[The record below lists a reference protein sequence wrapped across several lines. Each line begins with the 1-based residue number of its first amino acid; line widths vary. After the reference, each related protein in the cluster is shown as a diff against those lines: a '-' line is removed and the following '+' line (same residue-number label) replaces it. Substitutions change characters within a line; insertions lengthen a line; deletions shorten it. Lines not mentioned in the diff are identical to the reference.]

1 MRKSRLIFSL
11 GLLVILLTATLSMN
25 RPVSAAASDLFISE
39 YIEGSSFNKAIEIYN
54 GTGAAV
60 DLGAGLYTLELYSNG
75 AASPSQSVALTGTIV
90 DGDVFVLA
98 NGSADPAV
106 LAETDLVSSSVI
118 NFNGDDA
125 VVLRKDGAVVDAFGQ
140 VGFDPG
146 SEWVGGGQN
155 DTLRR
160 AEAVCA
166 GDTNPDDAFDAS
178 AEWVVFAQDA
188 FDGLGSHTANC
199 GGVTTADPVIN
210 EFSASTT
217 GTDVEYVEVFGSPD
231 TDYSAYTI
239 LEIEGDSTSATGT
252 VDEVIAVG
260 STDTNGFWLGDLAA
274 NSLENGT
281 ITLLLVNNFTGA
293 NGDDLD
299 SDDDGILDSTPW
311 DAIVDAVSVND
322 GGAGDL
328 TYGTPALGPNYD
340 GISSFAPGGA
350 SRIPDGL
357 DTDGATDWVRND
369 FDLAGI
375 PGFTGSIGLGEAYN
389 TPGTANE
396 LFVPPPLDCTTPDV
410 TTPIYD
416 IQGNG
421 AASPLDGSAVVID
434 GVVVGD
440 FQPNDGD
447 HTDLGGFFVQDPVGD
462 GDPLTSDGI
471 FVFAPSAVDVSEGDL
486 VRVSG
491 TVDEFFDMTE
501 LTAVDNVL
509 LCGTGSV
516 APTTIT
522 IPTDFEAVE
531 GMLVT
536 TAGQTL
542 YISEYFNFD
551 RFGEMVL
558 TPDRQFQP
566 TAVYAPGSPE
576 QAALAAANAANRITL
591 DDGRTSQNPDPAIHP
606 NGMVFDLTNTFRGG
620 DSLDNVTGVINYSF
634 SLYRIQP
641 TQGADYTS
649 LNPRTA
655 APDPVGGSLQVTSF
669 NVLNYFNG
677 DGMGG
682 GFPTS
687 RGADNL
693 DEFNRQRAKI
703 IAALVAMDSD
713 VIGLMEIE
721 NDGYDSLSAI
731 ADLVNG
737 LNDATAPGTYAFIDP
752 GVPVI
757 GTDEIAV
764 GLIYNTTTVTP
775 YGNSAIL
782 DSSVDSRFNDDKNR
796 PALAQSFVENS
807 TNGIFTVVVNHLKSK
822 GSACDDVGDPDLG
835 DGAGNCNITRML
847 AAEAMVDWL
856 ATDPTGSGDSD
867 VLIIGD
873 LNSYDKEDPIAA
885 ILAGSDDSLG
895 TGDDY
900 TDLAFAFG
908 GEYAYSYV
916 FDGQLG
922 YLDYALASSSLVG
935 QVTGATE
942 WHINADEPDLLDYD
956 TSFKQD
962 AQDALYEPNAYR
974 ASDHDPV
981 IVGLGLTSDLIRNAD
996 GCYVV
1001 ALSGSPFDGLA
1012 TEAMV
1017 GDAGYNGIRFH
1028 AGRWGLSQGL
1038 GDSTCYEIH
1047 GTDSGE
1053 IITGGLENDSIFGYG
1068 GNDLLL
1074 GLFGDDTFTGGAGA
1088 DFINGQFGLDT
1099 ILDYEPGIDFCV
1111 NVENGC

>member
-1 MRKSRLIFSL
+1 MRRFRHILFVLAAVFIFLIGTAAPSR
-11 GLLVILLTATLSMN
+11 
-25 RPVSAAASDLFISE
+25 AAASDIFISE
-39 YIEGSSFNKAIEIYN
+39 YIEGGSFNKAIELFN
-54 GTGAAV
+54 GTGATV

-75 AASPSQSVALTGTIV
+75 AASPSQSVALSGTIA

-98 NGSADPAV
+98 HGSADAAV
-106 LAETDLVSSSVI
+106 LAEADLIDSAVI

-125 VVLRKDGAVVDAFGQ
+125 VVLRKDGAVIDAFGQ
-140 VGFDPG
+140 IGVDPG

-160 AEAVCA
+160 AEAICA
-166 GDTNPDDAFDAS
+166 GDTNADDAFDAS
-178 AEWVVFAQDA
+178 VEWVTFAQDT

-199 GGVTTADPVIN
+199 GSSGPAGPKLN

-217 GTDVEYVEVFGSPD
+217 GTDVEYVELFGD
-231 TDYSAYTI
+231 ANTDYSAYTI

-260 STDTNGFWLGDLAA
+260 TTDANGFWLGDLAA

-281 ITLLLVNNFTGA
+281 LSLLLVENFTGTA
-293 NGDDLD
+293 GDDLD
-299 SDDDGILDSTPW
+299 TDDDGVLDVTPW
-311 DAIVDAVSVND
+311 TAIADAVSVND

-328 TYGTPALGPNYD
+328 TYGVPALGPNYD

-350 SRIPDGL
+350 SRIPDGF
-357 DTDGATDWVRND
+357 DTDAASDWVRND

-375 PGFTGSIGLGEAYN
+375 PGFTGSIGVGEAYN
-389 TPGTANE
+389 TPGAMNE
-396 LFVPPPLDCTTPDV
+396 IYVAPPLDCTTTGV

-421 AASPLDGSAVVID
+421 AFSPLDGASVIVD

-447 HTDLGGFFVQDPVGD
+447 HTDLGGFFIQDAVGD
-462 GDPLTSDGI
+462 GDPATSDGI
-471 FVFAPSAVDVSEGDL
+471 FVFAPSAMDVMPGDL

-491 TVDEFFDMTE
+491 VVDEFFSMTE
-501 LTAVDNVL
+501 ITSVDTVL

-522 IPTDFEAVE
+522 VPSDFEAVE

-542 YISEYFNFD
+542 YISEYFNYD
-551 RFGEMVL
+551 RFGEIVL
-558 TPDRQFQP
+558 TPDRQYQS
-566 TAVYAPGSPE
+566 TAVYEPGSPE

-591 DDGRTSQNPDPAIHP
+591 DDGRTTQNPDPAIHP
-606 NGMVFDLTNTFRGG
+606 NGLEFTLDNIFRGG

-634 SLYRIQP
+634 DLYRIQP

-655 APDPVGGSLQVTSF
+655 APDAVGGSLQVASF

-682 GFPTS
+682 GFPTA

-693 DEFNRQRAKI
+693 DEFNRQRDKI
-703 IAALVAMDSD
+703 IAAITAIDAD
-713 VIGLMEIE
+713 VVGLMEIE
-721 NDGYDSLSAI
+721 NDGYDEFSAI

-752 GVPVI
+752 GVPLI

-764 GLIYNTTTVTP
+764 GLIYKPATVTP
-775 YGNSAIL
+775 YRSSAIL
-782 DSSVDSRFNDDKNR
+782 DSSVDARFIDTLNR

-807 TNGIFTVVVNHLKSK
+807 SNGIFTVVVNHLKSK
-822 GSACDDVGDPDLG
+822 GSDCNDVGDPDLG
-835 DGAGNCNITRML
+835 DGAGNCNITRMM
-847 AAEAMVDWL
+847 AAEALVDWL

-867 VLIIGD
+867 ALIIGD
-873 LNSYDKEDPIAA
+873 LNSYDKEDPIDA
-885 ILAGSDDSLG
+885 ILAGPDDTLG
-895 TGDDY
+895 TSDDY
-900 TDLAFAFG
+900 TDMLYAFG

-922 YLDYALASSSLVG
+922 YLDYALANSNLAS
-935 QVTGATE
+935 QVTGTTA
-942 WHINADEPDLLDYD
+942 WHINADEADLIDYD

-981 IVGLGLTSDLIRNAD
+981 IVGLNLTPSLIQNES

-1001 ALSGSPFDGLA
+1001 ALEGSPFEGLA
-1012 TEAMV
+1012 TTVLV
-1017 GDAGYNGIRFH
+1017 GEHGYNGIRFH
-1028 AGRWGLSQGL
+1028 AGRWGIAQGL
-1038 GDSTCYEIH
+1038 GDDACYEIH
-1047 GTDSGE
+1047 GTDNSE
-1053 IITGGLENDSIFGYG
+1053 IITGGLENDTIFGYD
-1068 GNDLLL
+1068 GNDLLI
-1074 GLFGDDTFTGGAGA
+1074 GLFGDDTFVGGAGA
-1088 DFINGQFGLDT
+1088 DLINGNVGIDE
-1099 ILDYEPGIDFCV
+1099 ILDFEPGVDFCV
-1111 NVENGC
+1111 NVELGC